1 MGVLD
6 QLTTTRTKRND
17 ASGYGPALAL
27 GYPERGRGWAR
38 PWGRIETA
46 TVSTRKSRRTLSVTT
61 SERHIATLTTGGLT
75 PEQLSSRTWRRA
87 RNFRRGH
94 FLDAFVYPFLA
105 VLVIGALL
113 LGTLLYPLASILAV
127 ALLIVLAIAVGIVG
141 LLRYRTLAEQAHA
154 GLTSAGYDWREI
166 ELGDDDALAR
176 LIHSLDALAYS
187 REQGKVAED
196 VWTTASNL
204 TFAVTEEA
212 RRGALID
219 DDNHELRT
227 ARDYIAAAREHL
239 ATTGSVDRLDLPD
252 TNNA

>member
-1 MGVLD
+1 M
-6 QLTTTRTKRND
+6 
-17 ASGYGPALAL
+17 
-27 GYPERGRGWAR
+27 
-38 PWGRIETA
+38 
-46 TVSTRKSRRTLSVTT
+46 
-61 SERHIATLTTGGLT
+61 
-75 PEQLSSRTWRRA
+75 
-87 RNFRRGH
+87 
-94 FLDAFVYPFLA
+94 
-105 VLVIGALL
+105 LVIGALL

-141 LLRYRTLAEQAHA
+141 LLRYRTLAEQAHT

-204 TFAVTEEA
+204 TFAVTDEA